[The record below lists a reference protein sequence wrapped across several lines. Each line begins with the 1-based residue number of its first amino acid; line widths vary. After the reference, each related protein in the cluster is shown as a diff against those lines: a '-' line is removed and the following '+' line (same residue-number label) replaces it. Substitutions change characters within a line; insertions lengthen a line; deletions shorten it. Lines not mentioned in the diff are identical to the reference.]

1 MAEPVAATGQPGM
14 TGMMGYGIDPRYQAN
29 QDKQWQLAA
38 ALSAMPDSG
47 ITKGLMNDSAPDGQM
62 VSGHYVAPS
71 ITQQMSGLAGNA
83 LGASLMK
90 KRNLQAQDLIAA
102 LRGNQGGGV
111 PAAQMPGETIG
122 QQGMNNAP
130 VIA

>member
-1 MAEPVAATGQPGM
+1 MTEPVATPAAPAAQPGM

-47 ITKGLMNDSAPDGQM
+47 ITKGLMNDAAPDGQM

-83 LGASLMK
+83 LGGVLMK
-90 KRNLQAQDLIAA
+90 KRNSQAQDLIAA
-102 LRGNQGGGV
+102 LRDNQG
-111 PAAQMPGETIG
+111 G
-122 QQGMNNAP
+122 QQGMPTPIAQSFP
-130 VIA
+130 VGP